1 MNREF
6 SINTKEISA
15 TAFSLETL
23 SNELQSLS
31 KRLEQCGKSPIIS
44 STGFEAINQTINALY
59 KETLQ
64 EAINMNSF
72 QEALKNIVQV
82 YVNCETS
89 IVNKQPSAPSPQQE
103 TSSEGA
109 DKRGFWEKV
118 WDFIFGEDKG
128 KNYTAT
134 TDEQQEAADK
144 EMQKQIQALLSS
156 TTYSEDAWKS
166 ATPEE
171 RQAILENYMHELEAI
186 TGIDVKNNVNFF
198 YEKPKDGLITN
209 GYYTNSDNQVSINSY
224 IIDTYP
230 PEDSY
235 FLFTTITHEM
245 RHAYQ
250 HAAVDNPTDYQVNKE
265 TLEQWEENFDNYISS
280 SDNYQDY
287 LNQPVEDDARTFA
300 GQQ

>member
-72 QEALKNIVQV
+72 Q
-82 YVNCETS
+82 
-89 IVNKQPSAPSPQQE
+89 
-103 TSSEGA
+103 
-109 DKRGFWEKV
+109 
-118 WDFIFGEDKG
+118 
-128 KNYTAT
+128 
-134 TDEQQEAADK
+134 
-144 EMQKQIQALLSS
+144 
-156 TTYSEDAWKS
+156 
-166 ATPEE
+166 
-171 RQAILENYMHELEAI
+171 
-186 TGIDVKNNVNFF
+186 
-198 YEKPKDGLITN
+198 
-209 GYYTNSDNQVSINSY
+209 
-224 IIDTYP
+224 
-230 PEDSY
+230 
-235 FLFTTITHEM
+235 
-245 RHAYQ
+245 
-250 HAAVDNPTDYQVNKE
+250 
-265 TLEQWEENFDNYISS
+265 ISF